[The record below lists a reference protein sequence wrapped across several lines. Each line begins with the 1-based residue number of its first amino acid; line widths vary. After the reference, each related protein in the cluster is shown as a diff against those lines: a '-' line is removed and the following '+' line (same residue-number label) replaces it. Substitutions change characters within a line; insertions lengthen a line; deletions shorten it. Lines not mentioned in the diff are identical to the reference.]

1 MICTTGHVTYN
12 YEADDIT
19 DSFIEEFVSV
29 THDDAEEAQEIE
41 FQKLLAKVIINY
53 LNYYHYFII

>member
-1 MICTTGHVTYN
+1 MFCTTGHVTSN

-19 DSFIEEFVSV
+19 DSFVEEFVSV
-29 THDDAEEAQEIE
+29 THDDAQEAQEIE

-53 LNYYHYFII
+53 LIIIIIL